1 MGMPPELAGEKALVN
16 VFQDLFT
23 LEYDEHRLSRH
34 SVEW

>member
-1 MGMPPELAGEKALVN
+1 MDMPPELAGEKALVN
-16 VFQDLFT
+16 VFQDLLT